1 MQRAKSLMLA
11 PILIIGIILIFFP
24 ATIQTQSRQGEEF
37 RAKLLTLQKRS
48 TAPASIFAGYE
59 GLYTDSSGNPT
70 LLSSSGVS
78 RSILSGNTTT
88 RTATTD
94 GTGTGTIAAN
104 TIYATITSDNAN
116 KIIILPAPVVGHVI
130 RLFVGATGYELRSSA
145 PGSIAINGGTGTN
158 AESAIG
164 ANVLTTCTCTSA
176 TTWVCYNQAAN
187 GALTAT
193 EVAAP

>member
-1 MQRAKSLMLA
+1 MKKILIAI
-11 PILIIGIILIFFP
+11 PILAILLF
-24 ATIQTQSRQGEEF
+24 AVSSTVQTQSRQGEEF

-48 TAPASIFAGYE
+48 TAPTSIFSGFE
-59 GLYTDSSGNPT
+59 GLYTDSNGNPT
-70 LLSSSGVS
+70 LLSTAGVS
-78 RSILSGNTTT
+78 RSILYGNTTT

-94 GTGTGTIAAN
+94 GTTTGTIAAN

-116 KIIILPAPVVGHVI
+116 KIVILPAPVVGQVI

-145 PGSIAINGGTGTN
+145 PATIAINGGTGTN